1 MTQPNR
7 SRAVK
12 RRKLILTLVVFAAI
26 FALIALWTRREW
38 LGLALVEA
46 MRDNGTARV
55 ERLLDKGASIN
66 TYCKGGPTPLHFAAS
81 RNKVEV
87 AKVLLARG
95 ANVNSTQGG
104 YTPLY
109 LAVERGHVEMVEL
122 LLESGASVNASG
134 LEKTPLQY
142 AEEYGHKEVAR
153 ILREHGAHN

>member
-1 MTQPNR
+1 MNP
-7 SRAVK
+7 SEVMK

-26 FALIALWTRREW
+26 SALVAWWIRREW
-38 LGLALVEA
+38 LGIALVEA
-46 MRDNGTARV
+46 MRENNAARV

-66 TYCKGGPTPLHFAAS
+66 TPCKGGPTPLHFAAY
-81 RNKVEV
+81 RNKVEI

-95 ANVNSTQGG
+95 ADVNLTRGG

-122 LLESGASVNASG
+122 LLESGASVNISG

-142 AEEYGHKEVAR
+142 AEEYGHKEVVQV
-153 ILREHGAHN
+153 LREHGAE